1 MKKILLPVLA
11 LATGATTYAAEPT
24 SVADAVQQG
33 KVSLNAR
40 LRYEHVDQTGLRDAD
55 AITLRTR
62 LGFTTARYAGWQ
74 AMIEGENV
82 LPFDGSTYSQA
93 GLNASGRGRAVVADP
108 AVTEINQLWVSF
120 AHEKTTGT
128 FGRQRLVLDNARFIG
143 DVGWRQ
149 NQQTYDAFVLQD
161 KSLGKTT
168 LTYAYLDQINRVFS
182 HRHPQGKWES
192 NSHLAHVNYT
202 GLSAGAI
209 SAYAYLL
216 EFDNARTNSSATYGA
231 SFSGARPLN
240 DAVKLGYRLEAAAQS
255 DYGNNAQNYSTSYWL
270 LEAGPVWKSFG
281 FSLGHERL
289 GSDNNVGF
297 KTPLATLHAHNG
309 WADLFLATPA
319 SGLSDT
325 YVKANATL
333 PQAVSLLAFYHWFE
347 SDRGSVDFGQELDV
361 QLSRKFGKNLTA
373 TAKFADFQS
382 DTTAL
387 PDVRKYWLQLEYV
400 Y

>member
-1 MKKILLPVLA
+1 
-11 LATGATTYAAEPT
+11 
-24 SVADAVQQG
+24 
-33 KVSLNAR
+33 
-40 LRYEHVDQTGLRDAD
+40 
-55 AITLRTR
+55 
-62 LGFTTARYAGWQ
+62 
-74 AMIEGENV
+74 
-82 LPFDGSTYSQA
+82 
-93 GLNASGRGRAVVADP
+93 
-108 AVTEINQLWVSF
+108 
-120 AHEKTTGT
+120 
-128 FGRQRLVLDNARFIG
+128 
-143 DVGWRQ
+143 
-149 NQQTYDAFVLQD
+149 
-161 KSLGKTT
+161 
-168 LTYAYLDQINRVFS
+168 
-182 HRHPQGKWES
+182 
-192 NSHLAHVNYT
+192 
-202 GLSAGAI
+202 
-209 SAYAYLL
+209 
-216 EFDNARTNSSATYGA
+216 
-231 SFSGARPLN
+231 
-240 DAVKLGYRLEAAAQS
+240 VKLGYRLEAAAQS

-373 TAKFADFQS
+373 TAKFADFRR
-382 DTTAL
+382 DTTTL
-387 PDVRKYWLQLEYV
+387 PHVRKYWLQLEYV